1 MRFPISYPS
10 SEVCYFLSKMLQ
22 VIGLATIVAVPVCF
36 ANPAHADVFY
46 RSNRQSNHWNGFPV
60 GGRVIINFPS
70 RQRTTESIRII
81 QVDRFGSRDDRF
93 FGQQHIGQPHI
104 NDYIE
109 HNRFG
114 GDRYHNNRYH
124 KSWYG
129 NKRYDNRYDSNRNF
143 QVIRSYNDRN
153 SDSGLFL
160 QIQPKNR
167 PFFSVGD
174 QFGTTEIRRFPIVH
188 RQRPYSQFPFH
199 KFNRW

>member
-10 SEVCYFLSKMLQ
+10 SEVYYFLSKILQ

-36 ANPAHADVFY
+36 ASPAHADIFY

-70 RQRTTESIRII
+70 QQRTTESTRII
-81 QVDRFGSRDDRF
+81 QVDRFGSREDRF
-93 FGQQHIGQPHI
+93 FGQQYNNG
-104 NDYIE
+104 YIE

-114 GDRYHNNRYH
+114 GDQYNNDRYSNDRYSNN
-124 KSWYG
+124 W
-129 NKRYDNRYDSNRNF
+129 YDNNQNVR
-143 QVIRSYNDRN
+143 VIRSYNDR
-153 SDSGLFL
+153 DSEQGLFL

-167 PFFSVGD
+167 PFFSVRD

-199 KFNRW
+199 QFNRW